1 MPSGSI
7 FLIPTPLALDAES
20 QTVTPF
26 LKQKI
31 SEISYFWV
39 ENIRSAR
46 RFISSLKLGID
57 ISSLHF
63 EVLDKNTD
71 TQTLKTYFEPLL
83 AGHDVGLMSEA
94 GCPGIADPGS
104 IAVEQAH
111 LLGIKVMP
119 LVGASSIILALM
131 ASGMNGQSFVFH
143 GYLPIDSAAR
153 VKSIRSLEKES
164 ITKSQTQIFI
174 ETPYRNPSLLN
185 DILKACQPNTRLCIA
200 ANLTAAD
207 EYIRTLTIQD
217 WKKNLPDINKK
228 PAIFLLQA

>member
-1 MPSGSI
+1 
-7 FLIPTPLALDAES
+7 
-20 QTVTPF
+20 
-26 LKQKI
+26 
-31 SEISYFWV
+31 
-39 ENIRSAR
+39 
-46 RFISSLKLGID
+46 
-57 ISSLHF
+57 
-63 EVLDKNTD
+63 
-71 TQTLKTYFEPLL
+71 
-83 AGHDVGLMSEA
+83 
-94 GCPGIADPGS
+94 
-104 IAVEQAH
+104 
-111 LLGIKVMP
+111 
-119 LVGASSIILALM
+119 M